1 MVPTLTALKLTKD
14 EFNVPQRD
22 CFVLVTFLTLSTII
36 CWATKSIDVQRYVDF
51 LKHEIKLSS
60 PTEIF

>member
-1 MVPTLTALKLTKD
+1 MVPTLTPLKLTKD

-22 CFVLVTFLTLSTII
+22 FFVLVTFLTLSTII
-36 CWATKSIDVQRYVDF
+36 FWVTKTINVQRYVVF